1 MTPRLKHAQY
11 IKISIETEKQMD
23 IQGIEVVE
31 KHSLF
36 VNGGFASRSYV
47 NERLK

>member
-11 IKISIETEKQMD
+11 RKIIETEKHMD
-23 IQGIEVVE
+23 MQGIEVVE

-47 NERLK
+47 NEQLK